1 MFQTGGR
8 KQYGCFAERE
18 AGLALSLEQPENKTW
33 EGRLWVME
41 HLSQVLEWIR
51 DYPVDK
57 DPNKPPANQ
66 PLAFS
71 FPPGHVNIAPKV
83 ALPVTPPPVF
93 LKETNRG
100 RCRPTSSSTPVSKL
114 VNHPLPL
121 QPMKIHFSEQ
131 SQTQFIFSA
140 SCSAVVE
147 MFIYNRIS
155 AEHML

>member
-57 DPNKPPANQ
+57 DPNKSPANQ

-71 FPPGHVNIAPKV
+71 CDLKFSSLFPFGQQQKKSI
-83 ALPVTPPPVF
+83 
-93 LKETNRG
+93 EYI
-100 RCRPTSSSTPVSKL
+100 SSD
-114 VNHPLPL
+114 
-121 QPMKIHFSEQ
+121 
-131 SQTQFIFSA
+131 
-140 SCSAVVE
+140 
-147 MFIYNRIS
+147 R
-155 AEHML
+155 